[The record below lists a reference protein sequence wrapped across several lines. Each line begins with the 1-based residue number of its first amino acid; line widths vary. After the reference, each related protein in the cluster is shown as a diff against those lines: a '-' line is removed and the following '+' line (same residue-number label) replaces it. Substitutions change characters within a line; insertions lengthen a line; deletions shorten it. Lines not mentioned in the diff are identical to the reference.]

1 MTTGRSRDAPPGR
14 WQRAAGA
21 RVAPRVAAAD
31 EACGQ
36 AAPSTPEPLTDE
48 QKDWARGAWDWG
60 CRVAGRAGCRSFPS
74 QNVHAGRAREAR
86 KDQGQVFEILQ
97 FQAWKTGRTRV
108 GRDFRHRG
116 APGQASPI
124 YGFMVCSNQGGLAV
138 GWVSGQGSG
147 TMRTPDLGVSHDSEV
162 WLVLASSEANGWC
175 PVSDPEAGARAG

>member
-36 AAPSTPEPLTDE
+36 AASSTPERLTDE

-74 QNVHAGRAREAR
+74 QNVRAGRAREAR
-86 KDQGQVFEILQ
+86 RDQGQVFEILE
-97 FQAWKTGRTRV
+97 FQAWKTGRNRRANA
-108 GRDFRHRG
+108 GRPRFPASW
-116 APGQASPI
+116 APEQASPT

-162 WLVLASSEANGWC
+162 WLVLRG
-175 PVSDPEAGARAG
+175 RA

>member
-36 AAPSTPEPLTDE
+36 AASSTPERLTDQ

-86 KDQGQVFEILQ
+86 RDQGQVFEILQ
-97 FQAWKTGRTRV
+97 FQAWKTGRNRRANA
-108 GRDFRHRG
+108 GRPRF
-116 APGQASPI
+116 PAS
-124 YGFMVCSNQGGLAV
+124 
-138 GWVSGQGSG
+138 WGSG
-147 TMRTPDLGVSHDSEV
+147 TSKPNIWVHGLFQSRRISRWLGLGTRFWYDENPGPRGKPRQRSMAGVGVERSKWVVSGV
-162 WLVLASSEANGWC
+162 G
-175 PVSDPEAGARAG
+175 P